1 MKRLMLAG
9 FVLGVLIS
17 HAQPV
22 HAEPI
27 ICDLTN
33 GVITCDI
40 NTPTPQPP
48 SPTPS
53 ATPVATSTPSATPTI
68 APPPSAT
75 PTPTTTPTLVR
86 PIPAPSIDG
95 RITITQ
101 AGVYSGSAVC
111 GAITGGDYCLNINAS
126 PVTLQD
132 FTVTALSAYGSILT
146 TSNATFLRGTITGR
160 GGITGYRVQ
169 NVLIDGVTFNV
180 SVGAIGIYD
189 QGEGCEALTTKR
201 TRFVTIRNSVVVN
214 TSTANESL
222 WFKCVS
228 DLTIE
233 NNRLTSRTQ
242 WNVSLPDTTD
252 AIIRGNTFD
261 LAGAPWP
268 WLAIELPKSTRVTV
282 TQNTVTGQ
290 VGDTLVYVNSGTSQ
304 LTITDNCL
312 GSGINAI
319 SLVHQPVVPG
329 LVSARNGA
337 CVTPPSTGDA
347 GLR

>member
-1 MKRLMLAG
+1 MKRLMLVG
-9 FVLGVLIS
+9 FVVGVLIS

-22 HAEPI
+22 QAEPI
-27 ICDLTN
+27 ICDHTN

-132 FTVTALSAYGSILT
+132 FTVTALSSYGAILT
-146 TSNATFLRGTITGR
+146 TSNATFLRGTINGR

-169 NVLIDGVTFNV
+169 NVLIDTVTFNV

-189 QGEGCEALTTKR
+189 QHENCEALTTKR
-201 TRFVTIRNSVVVN
+201 TRFITIQNSVINN
-214 TSTANESL
+214 TSQASETA
-222 WFKCVS
+222 WWKCSQDVKI
-228 DLTIE
+228 L
-233 NNRLTSRTQ
+233 NNRFKTTSE
-242 WNVSLPDTTD
+242 WSLSFPDALD
-252 AIIRGNTFD
+252 VEIRGNTFD
-261 LAGAPWP
+261 LSPEP
-268 WLAIELPKSTRVTV
+268 RNWLAIELPRTFRVRIEDNTFAGPSGDWGVWLNSGSADV
-282 TQNTVTGQ
+282 TYVGNTVAGG
-290 VGDTLVYVNSGTSQ
+290 V
-304 LTITDNCL
+304 
-312 GSGINAI
+312 
-319 SLVHQPVVPG
+319 G
-329 LVSARNGA
+329 LVCCITAPG
-337 CVTPPSTGDA
+337 TGDA